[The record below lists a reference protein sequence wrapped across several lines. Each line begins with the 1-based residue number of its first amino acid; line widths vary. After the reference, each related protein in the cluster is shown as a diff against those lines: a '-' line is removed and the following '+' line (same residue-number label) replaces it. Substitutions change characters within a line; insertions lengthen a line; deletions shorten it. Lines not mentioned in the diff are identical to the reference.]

1 MKVQKK
7 RKRSDDNN
15 TGNGTQE
22 NKKEDSPNFLLKLYK
37 ILETPEYQNIIHW
50 SDNGKYFIVQNLHD
64 FTENILN
71 KYYKHNNYSS
81 FVRQLNMYDFHK
93 IRNKDNFIVYEHSMF
108 CKNGKNLIG
117 QIKRKNKQI
126 ENGLVP
132 IGEKGKNSN
141 DDVLIILNNK
151 SSKKNNKKNLAKTL
165 NALIEKAKQT
175 GQKQNSI
182 ESKISILNEANN
194 DLISQNRLILQEISN
209 KTEYNKKLESIVLFV
224 IELLFNKPTTP
235 ISTEPLDSP
244 ISNKTDQLILKKEND
259 ISNFFQKYM
268 EVIKNDNS
276 NIEEKE
282 SKLEN
287 SKIDY
292 NLNQIFGSSSTLP
305 QDSTVNSNMN
315 NQPDEDIYLNDNEF
329 CFDNSLNAINTQ
341 DIAKD
346 LNQCFFNL
354 NDDYNN

>member
-1 MKVQKK
+1 MNPELLG
-7 RKRSDDNN
+7 RKRLSPSFRRKA
-15 TGNGTQE
+15 QE
-22 NKKEDSPNFLLKLYK
+22 IPSFLIKLYQ
-37 ILETPEYQNIIHW
+37 ILESNQYKDIIDW
-50 SDNGKYFIVQNLHD
+50 DETGKLFIIKNLNGFCEKVLPI
-64 FTENILN
+64 
-71 KYYKHNNYSS
+71 YYKHNNYSS

-151 SSKKNNKKNLAKTL
+151 NSKKNNKKNLAKTL

-182 ESKISILNEANN
+182 ESKISILNEANS
-194 DLISQNRLILQEISN
+194 DLISQNKLILQEISN

-235 ISTEPLDSP
+235 ITAEQLDSP

-268 EVIKNDNS
+268 EVIKNDN
-276 NIEEKE
+276 IEEKE

-292 NLNQIFGSSSTLP
+292 NLNHIFGSTSTLP

-315 NQPDEDIYLNDNEF
+315 NQPEDDIYLNDNDF

-341 DIAKD
+341 DIEKD
-346 LNQCFFNL
+346 FNQCFFNL
-354 NDDYNN
+354 NDDYYS

>member
-1 MKVQKK
+1 MNPELIG
-7 RKRSDDNN
+7 RKRLSPSFRRKA
-15 TGNGTQE
+15 QE
-22 NKKEDSPNFLLKLYK
+22 IPSFLIKLYQ
-37 ILETPEYQNIIHW
+37 ILESNQYKDIIDW
-50 SDNGKYFIVQNLHD
+50 DETGKLFIIKNLNGFCEKVLPI
-64 FTENILN
+64 
-71 KYYKHNNYSS
+71 YYKHNNYSS

-108 CKNGKNLIG
+108 CRNGKHLIG

-141 DDVLIILNNK
+141 DDVLINLNNK
-151 SSKKNNKKNLAKTL
+151 NSKKNNKKNLAKTL

-182 ESKISILNEANN
+182 ESKISILNEANS
-194 DLISQNRLILQEISN
+194 DLISQNKLILQEISN

-235 ISTEPLDSP
+235 ITAEQLDSP

-268 EVIKNDNS
+268 EVIKNDN
-276 NIEEKE
+276 IEEKE

-292 NLNQIFGSSSTLP
+292 NLNHIFGSTSTLP

-315 NQPDEDIYLNDNEF
+315 NQPEEDIYLNDNDF
-329 CFDNSLNAINTQ
+329 CFDNSLGAINTQ
-341 DIAKD
+341 DIEKD

-354 NDDYNN
+354 NDDYYS